1 MNTQP
6 QKQPKAQPKL
16 FAVKLLKGYTMK
28 DGKKPKGSIVN
39 VPKDE
44 HARLLEKGVAIR
56 ADELTPVN

>member
-6 QKQPKAQPKL
+6 QKQTKAQPKL
-16 FAVKLLKGYTMK
+16 FAIKLLKGYTTE

-44 HARLLEKGVAIR
+44 HARLIEKGVGVR